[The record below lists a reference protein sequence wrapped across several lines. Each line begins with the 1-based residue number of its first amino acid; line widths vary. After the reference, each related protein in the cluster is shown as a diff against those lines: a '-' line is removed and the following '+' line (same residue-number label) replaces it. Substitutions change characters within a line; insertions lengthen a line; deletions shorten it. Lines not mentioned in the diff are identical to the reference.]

1 MTITLKSFSLHYF
14 YILVCLESDL
24 DQVFTFILSF
34 ISTIVSLNKKLIF
47 ISYLRIKWEYWN
59 FININVCSW
68 EL

>member
-47 ISYLRIKWEYWN
+47 ISYLRIKWEY
-59 FININVCSW
+59 
-68 EL
+68 